1 MTNSFDPDLTHKFLQ
16 DPHAQRFI
24 IDQLL
29 KEAETHGF
37 DGINIDF
44 ENIYE
49 KDRDALT
56 SFMAYLRRQ
65 SQKKGLILSMD
76 VTAPSRNPNW
86 SRCYDRKALTK
97 SVDYLVL
104 MTYDQFSRLS
114 KVPGPTASFNWDE
127 KEGPR
132 DSCPGRSPGKT
143 SIWSPTLYAPMGGP
157 GRHQGVSGEN
167 LGMWQAQ
174 QLIHDKKNLPT
185 FRKTWLPEEKMTRVS
200 YTEGGRDYV
209 FWQEDALSLYYKS
222 RLAIQYQLA
231 GTAAWRYGFETPDV
245 WHLLEISQKNGAH
258 ASQQ

>member
-1 MTNSFDPDLTHKFLQ
+1 MKGGRRGCARVYGTGPQKRVPGLAACDQSFDPDLTHKFLQ

-104 MTYDQFSRLS
+104 MTYDQIFS
-114 KVPGPTASFNWDE
+114 AE
-127 KEGPR
+127 
-132 DSCPGRSPGKT
+132 
-143 SIWSPTLYAPMGGP
+143 
-157 GRHQGVSGEN
+157 
-167 LGMWQAQ
+167 
-174 QLIHDKKNLPT
+174 
-185 FRKTWLPEEKMTRVS
+185 
-200 YTEGGRDYV
+200 
-209 FWQEDALSLYYKS
+209 
-222 RLAIQYQLA
+222 
-231 GTAAWRYGFETPDV
+231 
-245 WHLLEISQKNGAH
+245 
-258 ASQQ
+258 